1 MIVPYGQEKIASS
14 HNTLWPIR
22 YFPTPWPNTT
32 NETTLFQILD
42 TGLKLRDPK
51 YAYVSQCVLTP
62 DAQFI
67 LGNLT
72 SK

>member
-1 MIVPYGQEKIASS
+1 MVSYR
-14 HNTLWPIR
+14 NNLWPSK

-32 NETTLFQILD
+32 DQDNLFKILD
-42 TGLKLRDPK
+42 EGLKVRDSK

-67 LGNLT
+67 LSNLA